1 MYEVFNWGHINE
13 SRPKRLSLFN
23 GASEINID
31 DPPSATEKSNS
42 KHNGE
47 KLNLQNKTKKKKE
60 NKQKK
65 HPPTHPNTYIFCNA
79 TSISTTYTPLPSDP
93 TKSFNK
99 R

>member
-31 DPPSATEKSNS
+31 EPPSAIEKSNS

-47 KLNLQNKTKKKKE
+47 KL
-60 NKQKK
+60 
-65 HPPTHPNTYIFCNA
+65 I
-79 TSISTTYTPLPSDP
+79 
-93 TKSFNK
+93 FNK
-99 R
+99 RLETKIRNFHN